1 MPAPIPESHRDLL
14 TRPALAHLATLMPDG
29 SPQVTPV
36 WFDLDDGH
44 VRVNSVKGRRKD
56 RNIRADA
63 RVALS
68 ICDPD
73 NPYRY
78 LEIRG
83 RVVAITEQGAR
94 EHIDALA
101 KKYMGVDVY
110 PKHYDVDVRVI
121 YRIAPARFSQMG

>member
-1 MPAPIPESHRDLL
+1 MPAPIPAAFRDLL
-14 TRPALAHLATLMPDG
+14 KRPALAHLVTLMPDG

-36 WFDLDDGH
+36 WCDLNDGH

-56 RNIRADA
+56 RNMRADA

-68 ICDPD
+68 ITDPD

-78 LEIRG
+78 LEVRG
-83 RVVAITEQGAR
+83 RVVAITEHGAR

-110 PKHYDVDVRVI
+110 PKHNDVDVRVI
-121 YRIAPARFSQMG
+121 YRIAPERFSQMG

>member
-1 MPAPIPESHRDLL
+1 MQLPQDIKD
-14 TRPALAHLATLMPDG
+14 ALDEKVFAHLATLNPDG

-36 WFDLDDGH
+36 WCDLDGEY
-44 VRVNSVKGRRKD
+44 VRVNSAKGRRKD
-56 RNIRADA
+56 KNIRKDA

-68 ICDPD
+68 ICDAE

-83 RVVAITEQGAR
+83 RVVEIIEQGAR

-101 KKYMGVDVY
+101 KKYLGVDVY
-110 PKHYDVDVRVI
+110 PHHNDTDVRVI
-121 YRIAPARFSQMG
+121 YRIAPERFTQMG

>member
-1 MPAPIPESHRDLL
+1 MPAPIPGRYRDLL

-36 WFDLDDGH
+36 RVDVDGEH
-44 VRVNSVKGRRKD
+44 ARVSSVKGRRKD
-56 RNIRADA
+56 RNIRAGA

-68 ICDPD
+68 RCGPD
-73 NPYRY
+73 DPYRD

-83 RVVAITEQGAR
+83 RVVDITDRSGR

-101 KKYMGVDVY
+101 RKDLGKDVY
-110 PKHYDVDVRVI
+110 PHHHERDVRVI
-121 YRIAPARFSQMG
+121 DRIAPERFSSMG